1 MTLGTNI
8 SRLRAE
14 RGLSQGD
21 LAEALDVSRQSV
33 SKWETDASVP
43 ELDKL
48 LRLSRL
54 FGVSLDELVTGQAP
68 GEPAAEEKTPEAA
81 APVFPPRKIV
91 GLVLLCM
98 AFFPFVVFTTLGSI
112 SLGLLYAL
120 PALVCGLICFFV
132 PRRPGLWCAWSLYF
146 LIDCDLRFGTRIDFR
161 YVFLTPHITPEMNY
175 VRLAI
180 GWAQFLCALALVGA
194 TAVSFRKAV
203 LPDTR
208 RNRLALLYGLA
219 ALAGLWLLPA
229 IINPL
234 GLFASWTIFF
244 ICDDAAWALL
254 AALVSAALALRRGR
268 NRRQNRKRPPRRKR
282 RRRTP
287 RHSRRGKSRAWFCC
301 VWRFSCLWYLPL
313 SAVSRW
319 GCSSLPRRWPAG

>member
-54 FGVSLDELVTGQAP
+54 FGVSLDELVTGPAAVE
-68 GEPAAEEKTPEAA
+68 EPAEEPEVEKPAEPASPQPM
-81 APVFPPRKIV
+81 APAFPPRKIV

-98 AFFPFVVFTTLGSI
+98 AFFVFMMFTILGGI
-112 SLGLLYAL
+112 PAGLIYAS
-120 PALVCGLICFFV
+120 PALVCGMICFLV
-132 PRRPGLWCAWSLYF
+132 SRHTGLWCAWTLYF
-146 LIDCDLRFGTRIDFR
+146 LNDCYLRFATGIDFR
-161 YVFLTPHITPEMNY
+161 IVFLTPHFTPEMNY
-175 VRLAI
+175 IRLAI
-180 GWAQFLCALALVGA
+180 GWVQLLCALALVGA
-194 TAVSFRKAV
+194 TAFSFRRAV

-208 RNRLALLYGLA
+208 RNRLLLLFGLL
-219 ALAGLWLLPA
+219 ALALIWKLPD

-234 GLFASWTIFF
+234 AIFASRPVYLL
-244 ICDDAAWALL
+244 CDEFALVLL

-268 NRRQNRKRPPRRKR
+268 KQQEAQRQ
-282 RRRTP
+282 TD
-287 RHSRRGKSRAWFCC
+287 A
-301 VWRFSCLWYLPL
+301 
-313 SAVSRW
+313 
-319 GCSSLPRRWPAG
+319 

>member
-1 MTLGTNI
+1 LVDIRRRFRYTVPQKEGIFMSLGTNI

-68 GEPAAEEKTPEAA
+68 GEEPAAEPDPEKPAEPASPQTA
-81 APVFPPRKIV
+81 APTVSPTFPLRKIA
-91 GLVLLCM
+91 GLILLCM
-98 AFFPFVVFTTLGSI
+98 ALFLFVMFTILGGI
-112 SLGLLYAL
+112 PLGIIFVILAVL
-120 PALVCGLICFFV
+120 CGMICFLA
-132 PRRPGLWCAWSLYF
+132 PRCTGLWCAWALYF
-146 LIDCDLRFGTRIDFR
+146 LVDCYLRLGTVITFR
-161 YVFLTPHITPEMNY
+161 YVFLTPHFTPEMNY

-180 GWAQFLCALALVGA
+180 GWGQFLCVLALVGA
-194 TAVSFRKAV
+194 TAFSFRRTV

-208 RNRLALLYGLA
+208 RNRLTLSLGILA
-219 ALAGLWLLPA
+219 MAWLWVLPG

-234 GLFASWTIFF
+234 GLFVPRLVYFL
-244 ICDDAAWALL
+244 CDEAAWVLL
-254 AALVSAALALRRGR
+254 AAVVSAALALHRGR
-268 NRRQNRKRPPRRKR
+268 QRQ
-282 RRRTP
+282 
-287 RHSRRGKSRAWFCC
+287 KS
-301 VWRFSCLWYLPL
+301 
-313 SAVSRW
+313 
-319 GCSSLPRRWPAG
+319 

>member
-54 FGVSLDELVTGQAP
+54 FGVSLDELVTGPAL
-68 GEPAAEEKTPEAA
+68 GEPAEAETEKLASPQPA
-81 APVFPPRKIV
+81 APAFPPRKIV

-98 AFFPFVVFTTLGSI
+98 AFFPFVVFTTLGSVSI
-112 SLGLLYAL
+112 GLLYAL
-120 PALVCGLICFFV
+120 PALVCALICFFV
-132 PRRPGLWCAWSLYF
+132 RRRPGLWCAWALYF
-146 LIDCDLRFGTRIDFR
+146 LIDCDLRFGTRINFR
-161 YVFLTPHITPEMNY
+161 YVFLTPHFTPEMNY

-194 TAVSFRKAV
+194 TVYSFRKAV

-208 RNRLALLYGLA
+208 RNRLLLLYGLA
-219 ALAGLWLLPA
+219 ALVGLWLLPS

-234 GLFASWTIFF
+234 GLFASWPIFF
-244 ICDDAAWALL
+244 LCDDSAWALL

-268 NRRQNRKRPPRRKR
+268 KQRQ
-282 RRRTP
+282 
-287 RHSRRGKSRAWFCC
+287 AD
-301 VWRFSCLWYLPL
+301 
-313 SAVSRW
+313 A
-319 GCSSLPRRWPAG
+319 